1 MVVTP
6 HLGANTFE
14 AQKNVAVDVS
24 REIINYLDGRPI
36 ENAVNIP
43 VSTPT

>member
-14 AQKNVAVDVS
+14 AQTNVAVDVS
-24 REIINYLDGRPI
+24 REIINLLEGKPV
-36 ENAVNIP
+36 ENAVNIA
-43 VSTPT
+43 V